1 MRKSRKLRKPVK
13 PYADSTLETG
23 LKKAD
28 LINHIKRLQTEWA
41 PVYHAHWIYKADAWH
56 CSRCGCIPGL
66 DKTKYCGSCHA
77 VMDEGE

>member
-28 LINHIKRLQTEWA
+28 LVNHIKRLQTEWA
-41 PVYHAHWIYKADAWH
+41 PVYHAHWIYKADARDAAGVAA
-56 CSRCGCIPGL
+56 SLASIKP
-66 DKTKYCGSCHA
+66 SIAAA
-77 VMDEGE
+77 VMP